1 MSLIK
6 ELSKEFDLDLIPQEE
21 TKNII
26 NHNYSSSKKLN
37 CILNLQDQ
45 NQDDKASIVSDLDED
60 DEPYLNTNDI
70 KSNNIFHNPIN
81 LNLQKIENNKD
92 ENNNNKF
99 PKYNRMKIN
108 LKEELNMGNN
118 NERKYDEDYNEI
130 IEDFLYISGYKT
142 ASTISDLQKL
152 KITNIINCSGDLCEN
167 LYFSDINYLTLN
179 IRDNVSE
186 NIECLFFKCINY
198 ISETKEK
205 NGRVLIHCYKGVSRS
220 VSIIISYLIY
230 LHKWTYDE
238 AFDFVQLKRPIA
250 NPNIGFY
257 LQLKTFH
264 KRITLDEDRLEIFS
278 VSHFS
283 KSQYDLIACRL
294 IYNNISLKNDKEKDE
309 KEKDDEENND
319 INEEI
324 GGKREIIIN
333 NKGMFIFAMKKNIF
347 IVQGNFISEKNYD
360 LYKNESINYINN
372 IKKFEKLGENI
383 EIKNNKENNI
393 EIIKQ
398 EEFEKKYTELIN
410 DEFINIK
417 FSDENFIDSKLYVD

>member
-6 ELSKEFDLDLIPQEE
+6 ELYKEFDLDLISQEE
-21 TKNII
+21 NKNII
-26 NHNYSSSKKLN
+26 NHNYPSSKKLN
-37 CILNLQDQ
+37 TIFNLQDQ
-45 NQDDKASIVSDLDED
+45 NQDDKTSIISDLDED

-81 LNLQKIENNKD
+81 LNLHKIENNKE
-92 ENNNNKF
+92 ENKNNEF

-108 LKEELNMGNN
+108 LKEELNMDNN
-118 NERKYDEDYNEI
+118 NERKFEEDYNEI

-220 VSIIISYLIY
+220 VSIIISYLIF

-294 IYNNISLKNDKEKDE
+294 IYNNISLKNDKEKD
-309 KEKDDEENND
+309 DEENNEM
-319 INEEI
+319 NEEKKE
-324 GGKREIIIN
+324 KREIILN
-333 NKGMFIFAMKKNIF
+333 NKGMFIVAMKKNIF
-347 IVQGNFISEKNYD
+347 IVQGNFLSEKNYD
-360 LYKNESINYINN
+360 IYKNESINYIIN
-372 IKKFEKLGENI
+372 IKKFERLGENI
-383 EIKNNKENNI
+383 EIKNNNENNI

-398 EEFEKKYTELIN
+398 DEFEKKYTELIN
-410 DEFINIK
+410 DEFIDIK